1 MPDVVLAAVIVRS
14 REFSV
19 VGSELLTLA
28 PGARVQKGLPVGSGA
43 PEARPLT
50 VQWTAGLLDEQTSHA
65 REARDPSR
73 LLEQGPDRQR
83 TPGSC
88 SGGVSSIDGASE
100 SGILTIRRIEVAVK
114 H

>member
-1 MPDVVLAAVIVRS
+1 M
-14 REFSV
+14 
-19 VGSELLTLA
+19 
-28 PGARVQKGLPVGSGA
+28 GLPVGSGA

-50 VQWTAGLLDEQTSHA
+50 VQWTAWLLDEQTSDA

-88 SGGVSSIDGASE
+88 SGGMSSINEASE
-100 SGILTIRRIEVAVK
+100 SCTLTFGRKEAGGRD
-114 H
+114 